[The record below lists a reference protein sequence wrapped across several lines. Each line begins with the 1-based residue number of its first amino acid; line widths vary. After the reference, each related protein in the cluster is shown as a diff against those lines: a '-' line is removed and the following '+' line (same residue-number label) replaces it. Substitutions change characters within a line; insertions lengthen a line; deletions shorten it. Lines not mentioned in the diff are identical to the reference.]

1 MTFMITKGA
10 VEDFDAWKAIFDQDP
25 PQARA
30 EAKGYRVYR
39 GTEDPNQVL
48 IQVEFDSAEKA
59 KVARDKLVASGVL
72 DRLPEVSGPT
82 IVEEAEAI
90 TL

>member
-1 MTFMITKGA
+1 MAFMITKGT
-10 VEDFDAWKAIFDQDP
+10 VDDFDAWKSIFDQDP
-25 PQARA
+25 PGARA
-30 EAKGYRVYR
+30 EAKGYRLYR

-48 IQVEFDSAEKA
+48 VQVEFDTLEKA
-59 KVARDKLVASGVL
+59 QAGRDKLVASGVL

-82 IVEEAEAI
+82 IVEKAEAI